1 MNSGPNNAM
10 FCIVDTT
17 PIPNMT
23 ISPCH
28 GVIPVGG
35 TVKLNVKNFSFEK
48 LIFDFSFWFKV
59 TISPKTAGKFESLLQ
74 VNIRG
79 WKTIEVRINGIVD
92 TPRVDTDVS
101 VC

>member
-1 MNSGPNNAM
+1 MVSQRHVLLMNSGPNNAM

-35 TVKLNVKNFSFEK
+35 TVKLNVKKFLILKTNF
-48 LIFDFSFWFKV
+48 
-59 TISPKTAGKFESLLQ
+59 
-74 VNIRG
+74 
-79 WKTIEVRINGIVD
+79 
-92 TPRVDTDVS
+92 
-101 VC
+101 